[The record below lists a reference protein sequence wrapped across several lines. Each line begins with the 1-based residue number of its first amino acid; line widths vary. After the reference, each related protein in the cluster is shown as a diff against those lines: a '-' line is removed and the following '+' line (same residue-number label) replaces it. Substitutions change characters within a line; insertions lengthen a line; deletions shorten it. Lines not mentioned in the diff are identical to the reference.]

1 MQFFAHVFICVSHP
15 TWDDDH
21 PLKSRWSFVARSV
34 ADTASSNLVS
44 GNLQNVH
51 HVTPM
56 GHIYISLYI
65 TIYQSNMFN
74 WKQDRTNKSK
84 HCSTLSCLRFFCVGA
99 ARHGL
104 PSNLRRR
111 PAFAARSH
119 RRPWRR
125 HQPWPT
131 LKTPCRNSWSCWRWN
146 CFRRMTWYV
155 VTFYGCWCG
164 HLRGEIRGE

>member
-1 MQFFAHVFICVSHP
+1 MCFP
-15 TWDDDH
+15 
-21 PLKSRWSFVARSV
+21 
-34 ADTASSNLVS
+34 SNLGWWS
-44 GNLQNVH
+44 SLKITMEFRGSKRCWYGKQQ
-51 HVTPM
+51 P
-56 GHIYISLYI
+56 GKRQPSKCSPCDPDGSYIYISLYI

-164 HLRGEIRGE
+164 HLRGEVRGE